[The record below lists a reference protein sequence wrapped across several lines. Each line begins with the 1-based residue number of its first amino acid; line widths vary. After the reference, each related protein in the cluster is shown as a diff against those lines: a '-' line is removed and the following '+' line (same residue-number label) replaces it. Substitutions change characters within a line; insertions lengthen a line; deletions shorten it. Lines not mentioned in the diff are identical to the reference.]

1 MQNPFSMR
9 LLLLIL
15 LFTNSAFALFASGVG
30 SINQVDSK
38 GKRTGYWVV
47 DEHNNPIEKTAAR
60 KWKEGA
66 YVNGRKEGVWINYHA
81 DGKTPR
87 LIGEYSDNRPAG
99 AYFRFNEKGEMQQ
112 ASSVPRKITAS
123 QTVTASNKVFTCKI
137 NFDNKE
143 VVAGQ
148 VYFSKKVVQK
158 NAVQFW
164 LERSLEA
171 ISSES
176 EVIDFTWL
184 NTNYDKLYAKYL
196 EVRVP
201 KMSSKEI
208 VQNVRPEK
216 VSDVQVSKQQDRARK
231 KNYFYPPTIRTPRV
245 ARGLIFQPNGF
256 NKLYTPRDEIWI
268 DGYFKDG
275 QLQDGKVFIYD
286 NDGVLLKVR
295 VYKNGVYDSDGV
307 L

>member
-1 MQNPFSMR
+1 MR
-9 LLLLIL
+9 KILLTLLLIAGT
-15 LFTNSAFALFASGVG
+15 FIVFAGNKSG
-30 SINQVDSK
+30 SINLLDVN

-47 DEHNNPIEKTAAR
+47 DDNNQPVDKNHPN
-60 KWKEGA
+60 KSKEGT
-66 YVNGRKEGVWINYHA
+66 YKKGRKEGVWIHYYG

-87 LIGEYSDNRPAG
+87 LIGEYADNRPAG
-99 AYFRFNEKGEMQQ
+99 AYFRFNDKGEMQQ
-112 ASSVPRKITAS
+112 ASSVPRKITES
-123 QTVTASNKVFTCKI
+123 QSITASNKVFTCKM

-143 VVAGQ
+143 IVAGQ
-148 VYFSKKVVQK
+148 VYFSKKVVKQ

-171 ISSES
+171 IASES

-208 VQNVRPEK
+208 VKNVKMEK
-216 VSDVQVSKQQDRARK
+216 VPVTVFTKEQDQARR
-231 KNYFYPPTIRTPRV
+231 KNYFYPPVIRTPRV
-245 ARGLIFQPNGF
+245 APGLIFQPNGF

-268 DGYFKDG
+268 DGYFKQG

-295 VYKNGVYDSDGV
+295 VYKNGFYDSDGV

>member
-1 MQNPFSMR
+1 MR
-9 LLLLIL
+9 KILLTLLLIAG
-15 LFTNSAFALFASGVG
+15 TSIVFAGNKSG
-30 SINQVDSK
+30 SINLLDVN

-47 DEHNNPIEKTAAR
+47 DDNNQPVDKNHPN
-60 KWKEGA
+60 KSKEGT
-66 YVNGRKEGVWINYHA
+66 YKKGRKEGVWIHYYG

-87 LIGEYSDNRPAG
+87 LIGEYADNRPAG
-99 AYFRFNEKGEMQQ
+99 AYFRFNDKGEMQQ
-112 ASSVPRKITAS
+112 ASSVPRKITES
-123 QTVTASNKVFTCKI
+123 QSITASNKVFTCKM

-143 VVAGQ
+143 IVAGQ
-148 VYFSKKVVQK
+148 VYFSKKVVKQ

-171 ISSES
+171 IASES

-208 VQNVRPEK
+208 VKNVKMDK
-216 VSDVQVSKQQDRARK
+216 VPVTVFTKEQDQARR
-231 KNYFYPPTIRTPRV
+231 KNYFYPPVIRTPRV

-268 DGYFKDG
+268 DGYFKQG

-295 VYKNGVYDSDGV
+295 VYKNGIYDSDGV

>member
-1 MQNPFSMR
+1 MR
-9 LLLLIL
+9 KILLTLLLIAG
-15 LFTNSAFALFASGVG
+15 TSIVFAGNKSG
-30 SINQVDSK
+30 SINLLDVN

-47 DEHNNPIEKTAAR
+47 DDNNQPVDKNHPN
-60 KWKEGA
+60 KSKEGN
-66 YVNGRKEGVWINYHA
+66 YKKGRKEGVWIHYYG

-87 LIGEYSDNRPAG
+87 LIGEYADNRPAG
-99 AYFRFNEKGEMQQ
+99 AYFRFNDKGEMQQ
-112 ASSVPRKITAS
+112 ASSVPRKITES
-123 QTVTASNKVFTCKI
+123 QSITASNKVFTCKM

-143 VVAGQ
+143 IVAGQ
-148 VYFSKKVVQK
+148 VYFSKKVVKQ

-171 ISSES
+171 IASES

-208 VQNVRPEK
+208 VKNVKMDK
-216 VSDVQVSKQQDRARK
+216 VPVTVFTKEQDQARR
-231 KNYFYPPTIRTPRV
+231 KNYFYPPVIRTPRV

-268 DGYFKDG
+268 DGYFKQG

-295 VYKNGVYDSDGV
+295 VYKNGIYDSDGV

>member
-1 MQNPFSMR
+1 MR
-9 LLLLIL
+9 KILLTLLLIAG
-15 LFTNSAFALFASGVG
+15 TSIVFAGNKSG
-30 SINQVDSK
+30 SINLLDVN

-47 DEHNNPIEKTAAR
+47 DDNNQPVDKNHPN
-60 KWKEGA
+60 KLKEGT
-66 YVNGRKEGVWINYHA
+66 YKKGRKEGVWIHYYG

-87 LIGEYSDNRPAG
+87 LIGEYADNRPAG
-99 AYFRFNEKGEMQQ
+99 AYFRFNDKGEMQQ
-112 ASSVPRKITAS
+112 ASSVPRKITDS
-123 QTVTASNKVFTCKI
+123 QSITASNKVFTCKM

-143 VVAGQ
+143 IVAGQ
-148 VYFSKKVVQK
+148 VYFSKKVVKQ

-171 ISSES
+171 IAAES

-201 KMSSKEI
+201 KMSNKEI
-208 VQNVRPEK
+208 VKNVKMDKEPVTVFTK
-216 VSDVQVSKQQDRARK
+216 KQDQARR
-231 KNYFYPPTIRTPRV
+231 KNYFYPPVIRTPRV

-268 DGYFKDG
+268 DGYFKQG

-295 VYKNGVYDSDGV
+295 VYKNGIYDSDGV

>member
-1 MQNPFSMR
+1 MR
-9 LLLLIL
+9 KILLTLLLIAG
-15 LFTNSAFALFASGVG
+15 TSIVFAGNKSG
-30 SINQVDSK
+30 SINLLDVN

-47 DEHNNPIEKTAAR
+47 DDNNQPVDKNHPN
-60 KWKEGA
+60 KSKEGT
-66 YVNGRKEGVWINYHA
+66 YKKGRKEGVWIHYYC

-87 LIGEYSDNRPAG
+87 LIGEYADNRPAG
-99 AYFRFNEKGEMQQ
+99 AYFRFNDKGEMQQ
-112 ASSVPRKITAS
+112 ASSVPRKITES
-123 QTVTASNKVFTCKI
+123 QSITASNKVFTCKM

-143 VVAGQ
+143 IVAGQ
-148 VYFSKKVVQK
+148 VYFSKKVVKQ

-171 ISSES
+171 IASES

-208 VQNVRPEK
+208 VKNVKMDK
-216 VSDVQVSKQQDRARK
+216 VPVTVFTKEQDQARR
-231 KNYFYPPTIRTPRV
+231 KNYFYPPVIRTPRV

-268 DGYFKDG
+268 DGYFKQG

-295 VYKNGVYDSDGV
+295 VYKNGIYDSDGV

>member
-1 MQNPFSMR
+1 MR
-9 LLLLIL
+9 KILLTLLLIAGT
-15 LFTNSAFALFASGVG
+15 FIVFAGNKSG
-30 SINQVDSK
+30 SINLLDVN

-47 DEHNNPIEKTAAR
+47 DENNQPVDKNHPN
-60 KWKEGA
+60 KSKEGT
-66 YVNGRKEGVWINYHA
+66 YKKGRKEGVWIHYYG

-87 LIGEYSDNRPAG
+87 LIGEYADNRPAG
-99 AYFRFNEKGEMQQ
+99 AYFRFNDKGEMQQ
-112 ASSVPRKITAS
+112 ASSVPRKITES
-123 QTVTASNKVFTCKI
+123 QSITASNKVFTCKM

-143 VVAGQ
+143 IVAGQ
-148 VYFSKKVVQK
+148 VYFSKKVVKQ

-171 ISSES
+171 IASES

-208 VQNVRPEK
+208 VKNVKMDK
-216 VSDVQVSKQQDRARK
+216 VPVTVFTKEQDQARR
-231 KNYFYPPTIRTPRV
+231 KNYFYPPVIRTPRV

-268 DGYFKDG
+268 DGYFKQG

-295 VYKNGVYDSDGV
+295 VYKNGIYDSDGV

>member
-1 MQNPFSMR
+1 MR
-9 LLLLIL
+9 KILLTLLLIAG
-15 LFTNSAFALFASGVG
+15 TSIVFAGNKSG
-30 SINQVDSK
+30 SINLLDVN

-47 DEHNNPIEKTAAR
+47 DDNNQPVDKNHPN
-60 KWKEGA
+60 KLKEGT
-66 YVNGRKEGVWINYHA
+66 YKKGRKEGVWIHYYG

-87 LIGEYSDNRPAG
+87 LIGEYADNRPAG
-99 AYFRFNEKGEMQQ
+99 AYFRFNDKGEMQQ
-112 ASSVPRKITAS
+112 ASSVPRKITES
-123 QTVTASNKVFTCKI
+123 QSITASNKVFTCKM

-143 VVAGQ
+143 IVAGQ
-148 VYFSKKVVQK
+148 VYFSKKVVKQ

-171 ISSES
+171 IAAES

-201 KMSSKEI
+201 KMSNKEI
-208 VQNVRPEK
+208 VKNVKMDKEPVTVFTK
-216 VSDVQVSKQQDRARK
+216 KQDQARR
-231 KNYFYPPTIRTPRV
+231 KNYFYPPVIRTPRV

-268 DGYFKDG
+268 DGYFKQG

-295 VYKNGVYDSDGV
+295 VYKNGIYDSDGV

>member
-1 MQNPFSMR
+1 MR
-9 LLLLIL
+9 KILLTLLLIAG
-15 LFTNSAFALFASGVG
+15 TSIVFAGNKSG
-30 SINQVDSK
+30 SINLLDVN

-47 DEHNNPIEKTAAR
+47 DDNNQPVDKNHPN
-60 KWKEGA
+60 KSKEGT
-66 YVNGRKEGVWINYHA
+66 YKKGRKEGVWIHYYG

-87 LIGEYSDNRPAG
+87 LIGEYADNRPAG
-99 AYFRFNEKGEMQQ
+99 AYFRFNDKGEMQQ
-112 ASSVPRKITAS
+112 ASSVPRKIAES
-123 QTVTASNKVFTCKI
+123 QSITASNKVFTCKM

-143 VVAGQ
+143 IVAGQ
-148 VYFSKKVVQK
+148 VYFSKKVVKQ

-171 ISSES
+171 IASES

-208 VQNVRPEK
+208 VKNVKMDK
-216 VSDVQVSKQQDRARK
+216 VPVTVFTKEQDQARR
-231 KNYFYPPTIRTPRV
+231 KNYFYPPVIRTPRV

-268 DGYFKDG
+268 DGYFKQG

-295 VYKNGVYDSDGV
+295 VYKNGIYDSDGV

>member
-9 LLLLIL
+9 KLLLAL
-15 LFTNSAFALFASGVG
+15 LFLSSTVFVFAARSE
-30 SINQVDSK
+30 SINKLDAS
-38 GKRTGYWVV
+38 GKRTGYWIV
-47 DEHNNPIEKTAAR
+47 DAENNPVERNAPN

-66 YVNGRKEGVWINYHA
+66 YIKGRKQGVWINYYA

-99 AYFRFNEKGEMQQ
+99 AYFRFNKNGELQQ

-123 QTVTASNKVFTCKI
+123 QTVSASNKVFTCKM

-148 VYFSKKVVQK
+148 VYFSKKVVKK

-184 NTNYDKLYAKYL
+184 NSNYDKLYAKYL

-201 KMSSKEI
+201 KIAHEKI
-208 VQNVRPEK
+208 VQRKSNIGAVEAITEEQ
-216 VSDVQVSKQQDRARK
+216 SLARRK
-231 KNYFYPPTIRTPRV
+231 HYYFPPAIRTPRV
-245 ARGLIFQPNGF
+245 AHGLIFQPNGF
-256 NKLYTPRDEIWI
+256 NKLYTTRDEIWI

-286 NDGVLLKVR
+286 TDGVLLKVR
-295 VYKNGVYDSDGV
+295 VYKNGVYESDGV

>member
-1 MQNPFSMR
+1 MR
-9 LLLLIL
+9 KILLTLLLIAGA
-15 LFTNSAFALFASGVG
+15 SIVFAGNKSG
-30 SINQVDSK
+30 SINLLDVN

-47 DEHNNPIEKTAAR
+47 DDNNQPVDKNHPN
-60 KWKEGA
+60 KSKEGT
-66 YVNGRKEGVWINYHA
+66 YKKGRKEGVWIHYYG

-87 LIGEYSDNRPAG
+87 LIGEYADNRPAG
-99 AYFRFNEKGEMQQ
+99 AYFRFNDKGEMQQ
-112 ASSVPRKITAS
+112 ASSVPRKITES
-123 QTVTASNKVFTCKI
+123 QSITASNKVFTCKM

-143 VVAGQ
+143 IVAGQ
-148 VYFSKKVVQK
+148 VYFSKKVVKQ

-171 ISSES
+171 IASES

-208 VQNVRPEK
+208 VKNVKMDK
-216 VSDVQVSKQQDRARK
+216 VPVTVFTKEQDQARR
-231 KNYFYPPTIRTPRV
+231 KNYFYPPVIRTPRV

-268 DGYFKDG
+268 DGYFKQG

-295 VYKNGVYDSDGV
+295 VYKNGIYDSDGV

>member
-1 MQNPFSMR
+1 MR
-9 LLLLIL
+9 KILLTLLLITGTAL
-15 LFTNSAFALFASGVG
+15 AFAGKKTG
-30 SINQVDSK
+30 SINLLDVN
-38 GKRTGYWVV
+38 GERTGYWVV
-47 DEHNNPIEKTAAR
+47 DDHNQPVDKNHPNKS
-60 KWKEGA
+60 KEGT
-66 YVNGRKEGVWINYHA
+66 YKKGRKEGVWIHYFN

-87 LIGEYSDNRPAG
+87 LIGEYSDNRPSG
-99 AYFRFNEKGEMQQ
+99 AYFRFNAKGEMEQ
-112 ASSVPRKITAS
+112 ASSVPRKIAES
-123 QTVTASNKVFTCKI
+123 QSVTASNKVFTCKM

-143 VVAGQ
+143 IVAGQ
-148 VYFSKKVVQK
+148 VFFSKKVVKQ

-201 KMSSKEI
+201 KMLSKVI
-208 VQNVRPEK
+208 VRHDQIDKTK
-216 VSDVQVSKQQDRARK
+216 VPVLTKEQDQAKR
-231 KNYFYPPTIRTPRV
+231 KNYFYPPMIRAPRV

-268 DGYFKDG
+268 DGYFKEG

-286 NDGVLLKVR
+286 SDGVLLKVR

>member
-1 MQNPFSMR
+1 
-9 LLLLIL
+9 
-15 LFTNSAFALFASGVG
+15 
-30 SINQVDSK
+30 
-38 GKRTGYWVV
+38 
-47 DEHNNPIEKTAAR
+47 
-60 KWKEGA
+60 
-66 YVNGRKEGVWINYHA
+66 
-81 DGKTPR
+81 
-87 LIGEYSDNRPAG
+87 
-99 AYFRFNEKGEMQQ
+99 MQQ
-112 ASSVPRKITAS
+112 ASSVPRKITES
-123 QTVTASNKVFTCKI
+123 QSITASNKVFTCKM

-143 VVAGQ
+143 IVAGQ
-148 VYFSKKVVQK
+148 VYFSKKVVKQ

-171 ISSES
+171 IASES

-208 VQNVRPEK
+208 VKNVKMDK
-216 VSDVQVSKQQDRARK
+216 VPVTVFTKEQDQARR
-231 KNYFYPPTIRTPRV
+231 KNYFYPPVIRTPRV

-268 DGYFKDG
+268 DGYFKQG

-295 VYKNGVYDSDGV
+295 VYKNGIYDSDGV